1 MDIMKKRWIILAASC
16 MATLCIGSIY
26 AWSAFSSPMVE
37 YLSERTGREITSLA
51 VIYSVANAIAPVTL
65 IGGGYFNDKIG
76 TKGVLIAG
84 ALVFGLGMITSGFA
98 TSVGMLMVTYGL
110 GLGLGQGLVYGVAVT
125 NTVKFFPDKSGFAGG
140 LVTACYGASS
150 IIVPPIASMLAQTY
164 HVTTAFKVIGGAM
177 LVVLFIAAFIIKPCP
192 KDFSVEAGSQGTDGR
207 ADSME
212 QEKTREPDETR
223 SEESQ
228 EKAAGIHSFTPAQML
243 RQPAF
248 YLMLLIMMCGAFSGM
263 MVISQASQIAQ
274 EMMDMS
280 VSAAALTVSMI
291 AVFNMLGRLA
301 SGILSDKIGAI
312 GTLFI
317 TFAASIIAGV
327 SMFAF
332 GAGSAAAFCVCLM
345 IIGFGFGSVMGIYPG
360 FTIRKFGPKHNGV
373 NYGIMYIG
381 FSLAGILGPTIMT
394 KLHESTGQYQPAFLT
409 AAALVLVGELLL
421 LVLHFLQR
429 KQSW

>member
-1 MDIMKKRWIILAASC
+1 MKKRWGILAASC

-26 AWSAFSSPMVE
+26 AWSAFSSPMAE
-37 YLSERTGREITSLA
+37 YLSECTGREITSLA

-65 IGGGYFNDKIG
+65 ISGGYFNDKIG

-84 ALVFGLGMITSGFA
+84 AFVFGLGTITSGFA

-150 IIVPPIASMLAQTY
+150 IIVPPMASMLTQVY
-164 HVTTAFKVIGGAM
+164 HVTTAFKVIGGIM
-177 LVVLFIAAFIIKPCP
+177 LVMLLIAAFIIKPCP
-192 KDFSVEAGSQGTDGR
+192 KDFTLDAAAQSVGGGKKQGADGY
-207 ADSME
+207 
-212 QEKTREPDETR
+212 
-223 SEESQ
+223 ESQ
-228 EKAAGIHSFTPAQML
+228 AAETVLVHSFTPAEML
-243 RQPAF
+243 RQLAF

-274 EMMDMS
+274 EMMGMTAA
-280 VSAAALTVSMI
+280 SAALIVSLI

-301 SGILSDKIGAI
+301 SGTLSDKIGAI
-312 GTLFI
+312 GTLSI
-317 TFAASIIAGV
+317 TFAASIAAGV
-327 SMFAF
+327 LMFAF
-332 GAGSAAAFCVCLM
+332 AAGSVAVFCVCLM

-381 FSLAGILGPTIMT
+381 FSLASILGPTIMT
-394 KLHESTGQYQPAFLT
+394 KLHESTGQYQPAFLA
-409 AAALVLVGELLL
+409 AAALVLAGEVLLL
-421 LVLHFLQR
+421 ILSAVNKKR
-429 KQSW
+429 SA

>member
-1 MDIMKKRWIILAASC
+1 MDMTKKEETGTSEFPISRIMKKRWGILAASC

-26 AWSAFSSPMVE
+26 AWSAFSSPMAE
-37 YLSERTGREITSLA
+37 YLSECTGREITSLA

-65 IGGGYFNDKIG
+65 ICGGYFNDKIG

-98 TSVGMLMVTYGL
+98 TSVGMLMITYGL

-150 IIVPPIASMLAQTY
+150 IIVPPIASMLAQAY
-164 HVTTAFKVIGGAM
+164 HVTTAFKVIGGVM
-177 LVVLFIAAFIIKPCP
+177 LAVLFIAAFIIKPCP
-192 KDFSVEAGSQGTDGR
+192 KDFTLGAASQSAGDAKDQK
-207 ADSME
+207 A
-212 QEKTREPDETR
+212 ETAPVR
-223 SEESQ
+223 
-228 EKAAGIHSFTPAQML
+228 SFTPAEML

-274 EMMDMS
+274 EMMGMS
-280 VSAAALTVSMI
+280 ASTAALIVSLI

-301 SGILSDKIGAI
+301 SGTLSDKIGAI
-312 GTLFI
+312 GTLSI
-317 TFAASIIAGV
+317 TFAASIAAGV
-327 SMFAF
+327 LMFAF
-332 GAGSAAAFCVCLM
+332 AAGSAVVFCVCLM

-394 KLHESTGQYQPAFLT
+394 KLHESTGHYQPAFLV
-409 AAALVLVGELLL
+409 AAGLVLAGEILLF
-421 LVLHFLQR
+421 VLSAVNKKR
-429 KQSW
+429 NA

>member
-1 MDIMKKRWIILAASC
+1 MDMMKKRWIILAASC

-26 AWSAFSSPMVE
+26 AWSAFSSPMAE

-140 LVTACYGASS
+140 IVTACYGASS

-212 QEKTREPDETR
+212 QEK
-223 SEESQ
+223 
-228 EKAAGIHSFTPAQML
+228 AAGIHSFTPAQML

-274 EMMDMS
+274 EMMGMS
-280 VSAAALTVSMI
+280 VSAAALIVSMI

-332 GAGSAAAFCVCLM
+332 GAGSAAVFCVCLM

-394 KLHESTGQYQPAFLT
+394 KLHESTGQYQPAFLA

>member
-1 MDIMKKRWIILAASC
+1 

-26 AWSAFSSPMVE
+26 AWSAFSSPMAE
-37 YLSERTGREITSLA
+37 YLSECTGREITSLA

-65 IGGGYFNDKIG
+65 ISGGYFNDKIG

-84 ALVFGLGMITSGFA
+84 ALVFSLGMITSGFA

-177 LVVLFIAAFIIKPCP
+177 MVVLLIAAFIIKPCP
-192 KDFSVEAGSQGTDGR
+192 KNFTVAAKSGESDDSAAQEART
-207 ADSME
+207 E
-212 QEKTREPDETR
+212 
-223 SEESQ
+223 
-228 EKAAGIHSFTPAQML
+228 AAPIRSFTPAQML
-243 RQPAF
+243 CQPAF

-274 EMMDMS
+274 EMMGMNAS
-280 VSAAALTVSMI
+280 MAALIVSLI

-301 SGILSDKIGAI
+301 SGALSDKIGAI
-312 GTLFI
+312 GTLSI

-327 SMFAF
+327 LMFTFA
-332 GAGSAAAFCVCLM
+332 AGSVAVFCICLM

-394 KLHESTGQYQPAFLT
+394 KLHENTGQYQPAFLV
-409 AAALVLVGELLL
+409 AAALVLTGEILLF
-421 LVLHFLQR
+421 VLHTMNKKR
-429 KQSW
+429 ES